1 MEAST
6 CNIVTI
12 YPKLLSMSMIYT
24 LQHNTKHEH
33 AKFLRLQR
41 NSIITLQRL
50 TIVCQFQQI
59 QNKHDKNEQ
68 EHITSSM
75 FSLTI
80 IQLKGKQPES
90 LMLSN

>member
-1 MEAST
+1 
-6 CNIVTI
+6 
-12 YPKLLSMSMIYT
+12 MIYT

-41 NSIITLQRL
+41 NSIITLWRL

-68 EHITSSM
+68 ERITSSM

-90 LMLSN
+90 LMLSNW